1 MNKVFVKTKN
11 VKNFVSLMEEVK
23 QLTNNIHKIILVYGE
38 YGLGNSET
46 IKWWTFKND

>member
-23 QLTNNIHKIILVYGE
+23 QLPNNIPKIILVYE
-38 YGLGNSET
+38 SMGLVNQ
-46 IKWWTFKND
+46 KL